1 MSHITLNTTIY
12 EIFHHPQ
19 IGDLNP
25 YLIYCLDRESTNL
38 SQAVPGCSATGAS
51 CCNDPKTVAYLVTF
65 GCVPSRWR
73 NIFTGKPDTDLLKAM
88 ERVVGAG
95 SDFGYADKSDASRWA
110 ATETV
115 KSTMAIRGREV
126 TYTSIPQYIISNSVD
141 GVGNKSFNKVCVNN
155 KNCPYCLI
163 YMTSY
168 H

>member
-1 MSHITLNTTIY
+1 M
-12 EIFHHPQ
+12 
-19 IGDLNP
+19 
-25 YLIYCLDRESTNL
+25 
-38 SQAVPGCSATGAS
+38 
-51 CCNDPKTVAYLVTF
+51 TF

-73 NIFTGKPDTDLLKAM
+73 NIFTGKPDNDLLKAM

-126 TYTSIPQYIISNSVD
+126 TYTSIPQYIISNGLD